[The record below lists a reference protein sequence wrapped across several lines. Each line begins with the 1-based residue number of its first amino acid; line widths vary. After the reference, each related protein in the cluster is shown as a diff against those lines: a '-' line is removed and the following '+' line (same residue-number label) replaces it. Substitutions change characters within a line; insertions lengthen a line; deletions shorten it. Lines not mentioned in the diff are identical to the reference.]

1 MRSGGRRGSQ
11 FPEEARR
18 VERVGSM
25 GAAGGVT
32 SRAAL
37 GGWQSLCVSS
47 GVACASRGPAR
58 GPHGAGG
65 ARKEA
70 AAASWTR
77 AASWPVISSK
87 DFALWVCP
95 SFGAEG
101 SVFPQE
107 PGIRIFLSEKS

>member
-11 FPEEARR
+11 FPEEARG
-18 VERVGSM
+18 ERVGSM
-25 GAAGGVT
+25 GAAGGVA

-47 GVACASRGPAR
+47 GVASASR

-70 AAASWTR
+70 AAALWTR